1 MIAHTQ
7 ARRRC
12 YTRRKAGIGP
22 RSAISGISA
31 VSLLRV
37 GQRVNEDS
45 VSREPDTGSALGVQ
59 GIRSRSGI
67 SKKVLLKDNGRY
79 TRYRTPR
86 AYAQDEEPVAG
97 VKSDAAVVVA
107 VVSGGV
113 VEACTLHGPG
123 PCSIR
128 CHCQVLLNQLGN
140 MLFED
145 RIELPLGHLSG

>member
-97 VKSDAAVVVA
+97 VKTEMRCRGVVVA
-107 VVSGGV
+107 V
-113 VEACTLHGPG
+113 ADW
-123 PCSIR
+123 
-128 CHCQVLLNQLGN
+128 CQVGAVELEARTVHG
-140 MLFED
+140 D
-145 RIELPLGHLSG
+145 R